1 MIKVIFFAAL
11 REQLACSTIE
21 LAAQGINN
29 VVELKKALIE
39 QHPSWQPHFEN
50 TSLLYAVNKTVVDEQ
65 HSVSANDEVA
75 FFPPVTGG

>member
-1 MIKVIFFAAL
+1 MITVIFFAAL

-29 VVELKKALIE
+29 VAELKKVLID
-39 QHPSWQPHFEN
+39 QHPSWRSHFEN
-50 TSLLYAVNKTVVDEQ
+50 SSLLYAINKTVVDEQ
-65 HSVSANDEVA
+65 HPISANDEVA